1 MLYPLQ
7 RQCESLNMGY
17 SNKLPAP
24 FLFSLNAKL
33 SGELGE
39 ARKKQL
45 TMNNSSNVNE
55 THVLVLKEERGRLV
69 MDTIPIE
76 DCSYICTEIENAAKN
91 PNMTVLDLQTIFNQG
106 FQCIKN
112 YYLYLY
118 PFGYGSSYIGG
129 AEKPKQYTYEEYQEE
144 LNKGTK
150 ECKDEKE
157 KEQIIRSNQ
166 DRLKSVFKVD
176 STRYIH
182 QQKMYEAFQK
192 AENDPSVKMYSREAI
207 GWKGFTYKITD
218 DIDICISTNFGYGLS
233 SYFTLTAYYKGI
245 ALTPL
250 SHLVKYFYV
259 RMMDIIGIT
268 RPYVVKESSWYPA
281 LDFVKDFVNQALS
294 NPEQFVKGYIMNE
307 VDYLMREL
315 RNIMVN
321 PQGVIDRFKREK
333 DHLPEDYQVLRFIE
347 PMSKYSVKYYNLC
360 PKEYAV
366 VFKCEK
372 FSDAIKMLEKL
383 KELIPIYEKVS
394 DYINEII
401 GMVNKLKQ
409 EVEEAIKR
417 MQVDIDKQNAKIAL
431 LKAYCALIDKQK
443 TVKKQ
448 INALSSELNQV
459 LEQNITQE
467 EQKTKEEL
475 VARFKDEHPK
485 FDSLHEQL
493 QEVESQLRETLNECT
508 PFMENIST
516 VEVYEIQTRISTI
529 EYEVDDRENL
539 KHRLSYFIEL
549 YAQYKE
555 TLEKVG

>member
-1 MLYPLQ
+1 
-7 RQCESLNMGY
+7 

-24 FLFSLNAKL
+24 FLLSLNAKL
-33 SGELGE
+33 SGKLGE
-39 ARKKQL
+39 ARKKRS
-45 TMNNSSNVNE
+45 TMNDSSNVNE
-55 THVLVLKEERGRLV
+55 THILVLKEDRGRFV

-91 PNMTVLDLQTIFNQG
+91 PNKTVLDVQTIFNQK
-106 FQCIKN
+106 FQCLKD

-144 LNKGTK
+144 LNKGTA

-157 KEQIIRSNQ
+157 KERKICSNQ

-233 SYFTLTAYYKGI
+233 SYFTLTASYKGI
-245 ALTPL
+245 ALTPW
-250 SHLVKYFYV
+250 SYPVKYFYV

-268 RPYVVKESSWYPA
+268 RPYEVKESSWYPA
-281 LDFVKDFVNQALS
+281 LDFVKDFVNQSLS
-294 NPEQFVKGYIMNE
+294 NPEQFVKEYLMNE
-307 VDYLMREL
+307 VDELMSGL

-321 PQGVIDRFKREK
+321 PQGVIDMFKRQM
-333 DHLPEDYQVLRFIE
+333 DNLPDEYHRLRFIE
-347 PMSKYSVKYYNLC
+347 PMSKYSVEYYNLC
-360 PKEYAV
+360 PKEYPV

-409 EVEEAIKR
+409 EVEEAIER

-459 LEQNITQE
+459 LEQNTTQE
-467 EQKTKEEL
+467 EQMTKEEI
-475 VARFKDEHPK
+475 VARFKDEHPE
-485 FDSLHEQL
+485 FDSLHKQL
-493 QEVESQLRETLNECT
+493 QDVENQRQETMSKCKL
-508 PFMENIST
+508 FMANIST
-516 VEVYEIQTRISTI
+516 VGVYEIQTRIGMI
-529 EYEVDDRENL
+529 EREVDDREYL
-539 KHRLSYFIEL
+539 KRRLSGFIEL
-549 YAQYKE
+549 YTQYAE
-555 TLEKVG
+555 TLENVG